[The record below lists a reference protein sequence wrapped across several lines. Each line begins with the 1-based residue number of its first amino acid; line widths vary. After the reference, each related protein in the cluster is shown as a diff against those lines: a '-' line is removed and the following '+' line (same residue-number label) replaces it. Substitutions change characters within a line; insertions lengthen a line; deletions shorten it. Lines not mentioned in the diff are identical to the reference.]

1 MTDQTRAKKGRRN
14 RRSASQLFLAA
25 LIVFGIVASVF
36 LLFTESV
43 QWMRVGVL
51 SALWAAVIG
60 AFAMTKYRRESAAD
74 QTKAK
79 DLQTVYELQLARE
92 ISARRE
98 YEMSVESRVRNESRM
113 EIDEVTALRN
123 ELAALRQNL
132 QVLFDGNLPTERV
145 ALRAEAM
152 RMQELGGRRY
162 DSYQPAPSGLYV
174 PGGGNG
180 NGPMAAGTGVNGV
193 GTPYDEP
200 VTAETSVVY
209 PEGPDEMPQA
219 TAAVAPGQAAAYAES
234 SRKTEEPNY
243 DASATAVNEMDPVE
257 RPAARPRPYS
267 APRPAARVTPPSSP
281 FSAHNVEQARPP
293 AVEPEPQRYEPQRY
307 ESQRNEPQPTVE
319 TYVAG
324 TGPAD
329 RHEADEYRAAAYRA
343 GEDRA
348 DEYQADEYQA
358 DKYQA
363 DEYRAAGY
371 STPVE
376 PHQPESGADH
386 VSDPA
391 PESDSDGDSRQASRS
406 ALRESADSFFS
417 ADRDHQTPAVDT
429 ASLPRRGRRR
439 AEASD
444 EDATGAHSNGRSVAE
459 IMAGLAGGD
468 SADTTTTD
476 PGTRRRRRRED

>member
-25 LIVFGIVASVF
+25 LVVFGIVASVF

-74 QTKAK
+74 QIKAK

-98 YEMSVESRVRNESRM
+98 YEMSVEARVRSESRM
-113 EIDEVTALRN
+113 EIDEVAALRN

-162 DSYQPAPSGLYV
+162 DSYQPAPSGLYI
-174 PGGGNG
+174 PGGANG
-180 NGPMAAGTGVNGV
+180 NGV

-219 TAAVAPGQAAAYAES
+219 TAASTAPGAQGAYAENAFE
-234 SRKTEEPNY
+234 TEEPSY
-243 DASATAVNEMDPVE
+243 DESATAVDEFDAVE

-281 FSAHNVEQARPP
+281 FTAYNFEQTRPP
-293 AVEPEPQRYEPQRY
+293 AAEPEAQDYV
-307 ESQRNEPQPTVE
+307 PQPTAE
-319 TYVAG
+319 TSEDETAVA
-324 TGPAD
+324 A
-329 RHEADEYRAAAYRA
+329 
-343 GEDRA
+343 
-348 DEYQADEYQA
+348 EYQAAEFQA
-358 DKYQA
+358 
-363 DEYRAAGY
+363 EEY

-376 PHQPESGADH
+376 PVQPEYSETQPAADY
-386 VSDPA
+386 VSEPVYGSAQEGDPY
-391 PESDSDGDSRQASRS
+391 PASRS
-406 ALRESADSFFS
+406 ALRESADAFFS
-417 ADRDHQTPAVDT
+417 ADRDLETSAVDT
-429 ASLPRRGRRR
+429 SSSPRRGRRR
-439 AEASD
+439 AESTD
-444 EDATGAHSNGRSVAE
+444 EDASGAHSNGRSVAE

-476 PGTRRRRRRED
+476 AGTRRRRRRAD

>member
-25 LIVFGIVASVF
+25 LVVFGIVASVF

-98 YEMSVESRVRNESRM
+98 YEMSVEARVRSESRM
-113 EIDEVTALRN
+113 EIDEVAALRN

-162 DSYQPAPSGLYV
+162 DSYQPAPSGLYI
-174 PGGGNG
+174 PGGGNS
-180 NGPMAAGTGVNGV
+180 NGV

-219 TAAVAPGQAAAYAES
+219 TAASTAPGTQGSYAENS
-234 SRKTEEPNY
+234 FETEEPSY
-243 DASATAVNEMDPVE
+243 DASATAVDEVDAFE
-257 RPAARPRPYS
+257 RPAGRPRPYG

-281 FSAHNVEQARPP
+281 FTAYNFEQTRPP
-293 AVEPEPQRYEPQRY
+293 AAEPDAQDYEPQ
-307 ESQRNEPQPTVE
+307 PAAE
-319 TYVAG
+319 TYEAETDVA
-324 TGPAD
+324 
-329 RHEADEYRAAAYRA
+329 E
-343 GEDRA
+343 
-348 DEYQADEYQA
+348 EYQAPEVQA
-358 DKYQA
+358 P
-363 DEYRAAGY
+363 EY

-376 PHQPESGADH
+376 PRQPEYSETEPAADYVSG
-386 VSDPA
+386 PA
-391 PESDSDGDSRQASRS
+391 YGSDSAQDGDPYPASRS
-406 ALRESADSFFS
+406 ALRESADAFFS
-417 ADRDHQTPAVDT
+417 ADRDHETSAVDT
-429 ASLPRRGRRR
+429 SSSPRRGRRR
-439 AEASD
+439 AESTD

-476 PGTRRRRRRED
+476 AGTRRRRRRAD

>member
-25 LIVFGIVASVF
+25 LVVFGIVASVF

-98 YEMSVESRVRNESRM
+98 YEMSVEARVRSESRM
-113 EIDEVTALRN
+113 EIDEVAALRN

-162 DSYQPAPSGLYV
+162 DSYQPAPSGLYI
-174 PGGGNG
+174 PGGGNS
-180 NGPMAAGTGVNGV
+180 NGV

-219 TAAVAPGQAAAYAES
+219 TAAQGSYAENS
-234 SRKTEEPNY
+234 FETEEPSY
-243 DASATAVNEMDPVE
+243 DATATAVDEVDAFE
-257 RPAARPRPYS
+257 RPAARPRPYG

-281 FSAHNVEQARPP
+281 FTAYNFEQTRPP
-293 AVEPEPQRYEPQRY
+293 AAEPDAQDYEPR
-307 ESQRNEPQPTVE
+307 PAAE
-319 TYVAG
+319 TYEAETDVA
-324 TGPAD
+324 
-329 RHEADEYRAAAYRA
+329 E
-343 GEDRA
+343 
-348 DEYQADEYQA
+348 EYQAPEVQA
-358 DKYQA
+358 PEFQA
-363 DEYRAAGY
+363 EEF

-376 PHQPESGADH
+376 PDQPEYSETEPAADYVSG
-386 VSDPA
+386 PA
-391 PESDSDGDSRQASRS
+391 YGSDSAQDGDPYPASRS
-406 ALRESADSFFS
+406 ALRESADAFFS
-417 ADRDHQTPAVDT
+417 ADRDHETSAADT
-429 ASLPRRGRRR
+429 SSSPRRGRRR
-439 AEASD
+439 AESTD

-476 PGTRRRRRRED
+476 AGTRRRRRRAD

>member
-25 LIVFGIVASVF
+25 LVVLGIVASVF

-98 YEMSVESRVRNESRM
+98 YEMSVEARVRSESQM
-113 EIDEVTALRN
+113 DIDEVAALRN

-132 QVLFDGNLPTERV
+132 QMLFEGNLPADRV
-145 ALRAEAM
+145 ALRADSM

-180 NGPMAAGTGVNGV
+180 NAPATGFNGV

-209 PEGPDEMPQA
+209 PEDPEEMPQA
-219 TAAVAPGQAAAYAES
+219 TVASPATADQGAYTQDAVDTDDPS
-234 SRKTEEPNY
+234 Y
-243 DASATAVNEMDPVE
+243 DASATTVDGFDAVD
-257 RPAARPRPYS
+257 RPAAQPRSYS
-267 APRPAARVTPPSSP
+267 TPRPAARVTPPSSP
-281 FSAHNVEQARPP
+281 FTSYNFEQTRPP
-293 AVEPEPQRYEPQRY
+293 VAESEAPEYEPQPAADNDETGTHETGTY
-307 ESQRNEPQPTVE
+307 E
-319 TYVAG
+319 AG
-324 TGPAD
+324 TYETETPEA
-329 RHEADEYRAAAYRA
+329 EADQSDRTEYVSQPVYGSEPA
-343 GEDRA
+343 G
-348 DEYQADEYQA
+348 
-358 DKYQA
+358 
-363 DEYRAAGY
+363 
-371 STPVE
+371 
-376 PHQPESGADH
+376 
-386 VSDPA
+386 
-391 PESDSDGDSRQASRS
+391 DSDAYPTSRS
-406 ALRESADSFFS
+406 ALRDSADAFFS
-417 ADRDHQTPAVDT
+417 VDRDLETPAADT
-429 ASLPRRGRRR
+429 AGAPRRGRRR
-439 AEASD
+439 AESTD
-444 EDATGAHSNGRSVAE
+444 DDATGAHSNGRSVAE

-476 PGTRRRRRRED
+476 AGTRRRRRRSD

>member
-25 LIVFGIVASVF
+25 LVVFGIVASVF

-98 YEMSVESRVRNESRM
+98 YEMSVEARVRSESRM
-113 EIDEVTALRN
+113 EIDEVAALRN

-180 NGPMAAGTGVNGV
+180 NGPTAAGTGLNGV

-219 TAAVAPGQAAAYAES
+219 TAAQGSYAENS
-234 SRKTEEPNY
+234 FETDSFETEEPSY
-243 DASATAVNEMDPVE
+243 DASATAVDEVDAYEHPV
-257 RPAARPRPYS
+257 ARPRPYS

-281 FSAHNVEQARPP
+281 FTAYNFEQTRPP
-293 AVEPEPQRYEPQRY
+293 AAEPEPQDYEPR
-307 ESQRNEPQPTVE
+307 PTAE
-319 TYVAG
+319 TYEAE
-324 TGPAD
+324 TDA
-329 RHEADEYRAAAYRA
+329 ADEYH
-343 GEDRA
+343 A
-348 DEYQADEYQA
+348 DENQAAES
-358 DKYQA
+358 
-363 DEYRAAGY
+363 

-376 PHQPESGADH
+376 PRQSEYSEAEPAADD

-391 PESDSDGDSRQASRS
+391 YGSDSARDGDSYPASRS
-406 ALRESADSFFS
+406 ALRESADAFFS
-417 ADRDHQTPAVDT
+417 VDRDYQTPAVDT
-429 ASLPRRGRRR
+429 SASPRRGRRR
-439 AEASD
+439 AESTD

-476 PGTRRRRRRED
+476 PGTRRRRRRAD